1 VSRRR
6 AVSPPNPHPSGVR
19 APAVPADLVPRHV
32 AVVMDGNGRWA
43 KARGLPRTEG
53 HKAGEAALFDLVEGA
68 IEIGVK
74 YVSAYAF
81 STENWKRPKLEVEF
95 LMKLLEKYLKSERS
109 TYLDNNIRFEPI
121 GDLSLFSKSLRNV
134 IDDVRKSTEGCSALT
149 QCLALNY
156 GGRDEI
162 VRAANAS
169 SKGGEITVESLNN
182 ALDCTH
188 DVDLLIRT
196 GGDQRLSNFLLWQA
210 AYAELFFTKTLWPE
224 FGIEELE
231 SIIKKFKTVERRFG
245 GLN

>member
-1 VSRRR
+1 MS
-6 AVSPPNPHPSGVR
+6 NQ
-19 APAVPADLVPRHV
+19 PRHI
-32 AVVMDGNGRWA
+32 AIIMDGNGRWA
-43 KARGLPRTEG
+43 EAQGKSRTYGHERGAEIVRSITTYC
-53 HKAGEAALFDLVEGA
+53 GEHS
-68 IEIGVK
+68 EIDRLTL
-74 YVSAYAF
+74 YAF

-95 LMKLLEKYLKSERS
+95 LMKLLEKYLKSERA

-134 IDDVRKSTEGCSALT
+134 IDDVQKATERCTDLS

-162 VRAANAS
+162 VRAANS
-169 SKGGEITVESLNN
+169 LRENGTITVESLTN

-196 GGDQRLSNFLLWQA
+196 GGDHRLSNFMMWQA

-224 FGIEELE
+224 FDTDELE